1 MTDTN
6 IDFRSNPDALTSLKN
21 VAKFF
26 DVTNQTIKNWYK
38 AGKFPSPVVNPLDD
52 SSSSHKFFRNRDLIE
67 FEESLT
73 YEEPA

>member
-1 MTDTN
+1 MNNDKVS
-6 IDFRSNPDALTSLKN
+6 FSENPDALTSLKN

-38 AGKFPSPVVNPLDD
+38 AGKFPLPVVNPLDD
-52 SSSSHKFFRNRDLIE
+52 SSSSHKFFRNKDLIE
-67 FEESLT
+67 FQESLT

>member
-1 MTDTN
+1 MTDKN

-38 AGKFPSPVVNPLDD
+38 AGKFPLPVVNPLDD
-52 SSSSHKFFRNRDLIE
+52 SSSSHKSFRNRDLIKHI
-67 FEESLT
+67 ESLE